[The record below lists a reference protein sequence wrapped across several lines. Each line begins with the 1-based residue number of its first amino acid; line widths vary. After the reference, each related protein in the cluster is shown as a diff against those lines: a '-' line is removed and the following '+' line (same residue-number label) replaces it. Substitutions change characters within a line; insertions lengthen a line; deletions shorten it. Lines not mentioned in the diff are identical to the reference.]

1 MANIGKCCSFGNFE
15 DVFIILAKN
24 KISLDFK
31 RFPLNPKPLLP
42 TIDYSKVA
50 RAATKEVVPRPRVAD
65 PWQQV
70 APSLVKLIPIFT
82 TCFDKTIEFFL
93 EYLPKWWKQKE
104 MIRAVF
110 TIVRVCWAELITT
123 DISRDFGH

>member
-70 APSLVKLIPIFT
+70 APSLVKLIPIFPLVLT
-82 TCFDKTIEFFL
+82 
-93 EYLPKWWKQKE
+93 KQLNSSLSICQSGGNKKK
-104 MIRAVF
+104 
-110 TIVRVCWAELITT
+110 
-123 DISRDFGH
+123 

>member
-1 MANIGKCCSFGNFE
+1 MREALSGWCHRRKKIFGTEIRSIGKCCSFGNFG
-15 DVFIILAKN
+15 DVFNILAKN
-24 KISLDFK
+24 ASSDFK

-70 APSLVKLIPIFT
+70 APSLVKLIPIFPLVLT
-82 TCFDKTIEFFL
+82 
-93 EYLPKWWKQKE
+93 KQLNSSLSICQSGGNKKK
-104 MIRAVF
+104 
-110 TIVRVCWAELITT
+110 
-123 DISRDFGH
+123 